1 MEKNMHR
8 YFLLD
13 VTINEDVV
21 ICIIKYSI
29 VYALKHVFRLILK
42 QLLKI

>member
-1 MEKNMHR
+1 MHR

-21 ICIIKYSI
+21 IYIIKYSI

>member
-1 MEKNMHR
+1 MHR

-13 VTINEDVV
+13 TIINEDVV
-21 ICIIKYSI
+21 IKYNI